1 MKLTAAD
8 ISRMIDLS
16 AVQAGHKD
24 AEIRMLVDTA
34 RKYNCVTV
42 YVLPSR
48 IPYAR
53 GLLGDHTGILIGG
66 AVGFPSGE
74 VTTRIKV
81 TEAREL
87 ISLGCGELDMVIN
100 VGALLSGRYNDVCD
114 DIRAVVD
121 VAEGIPVKVILE
133 CHYLSADQIRVG
145 CDLCIEGG
153 ASFVKTG
160 TGWAPTGATLEN
172 VSLIKAHV
180 GDAIRIK
187 AAGGV
192 RGLETLLEM
201 YRRGATRFGVGI
213 RSVNEIMERIAAL
226 PGGCVEIAPYA
237 IVQ

>member
-1 MKLTAAD
+1 MKITAAQ

-16 AVQAGHKD
+16 AVQTGHED
-24 AEIRMLVDTA
+24 AEIKTLVETA
-34 RKYNCVTV
+34 RKYNCITV

-48 IPYAR
+48 IAYAR
-53 GLLGDHTGILIGG
+53 EILGHNSGILIGG

-74 VTTRIKV
+74 VTTRTKV
-81 TEAREL
+81 AEAKEL
-87 ISLGCGELDMVIN
+87 IGLGCGELDMVIN
-100 VGALLSGRYNDVCD
+100 VGELVSGRYNEVCD

-121 VAEGIPVKVILE
+121 TAGGIPVKVILE
-133 CHYLSADQIRVG
+133 CHYLSADQIRKG

-172 VSLIKAHV
+172 ISLIKDHV

-192 RGLETLLEM
+192 RGLDTLLEM
-201 YRRGATRFGVGI
+201 HRRGATRFGVGI
-213 RSVNEIMERIAAL
+213 RSVNEIMDRIASL
-226 PGGCVEIAPYA
+226 PGGCVEIAPYPTTE
-237 IVQ
+237 